1 MSNILGVWLLLLS
14 SLAWSSSIL
23 VMGDSLSAAYGMPQ
37 QQGWVAL
44 LDQKL
49 EKNGFSYEV
58 INASISGETTHGGL
72 TRLPGALDQYKPEL
86 VVLELGANDGLRGA
100 PLALIERNLTR
111 LIAQARAAGAQVLL
125 LEMRIPPNYGP
136 RYSDGFTA
144 LFEKVAQMQDVL
156 MVPFFMAPV
165 VLQPELMQDDGLHPN
180 EQAQPVLLDQLWQPL
195 ISLLQ
200 SPYQPQKNEGG

>member
-1 MSNILGVWLLLLS
+1 
-14 SLAWSSSIL
+14 
-23 VMGDSLSAAYGMPQ
+23 MGDSLSAAYGMPQ

-49 EKNGFSYEV
+49 EKNGFNYEV

-111 LIAQARAAGAQVLL
+111 LIAQARSAGARVLL

-144 LFEKVAQMQDVL
+144 LFEKVAQMQDVP

-200 SPYQPQKNEGG
+200 SPYRAQKKEGG

>member
-1 MSNILGVWLLLLS
+1 MSYLVGVWLLLLS
-14 SLAWSSSIL
+14 SLTWSSSIL

-44 LDQKL
+44 LDKKL
-49 EKNGFSYEV
+49 EKSGYSYDV

-72 TRLPGALDQYKPEL
+72 TRLPSALDQYKPDL

-111 LIAQARAAGAQVLL
+111 LVEQARAAGAQVLL

-144 LFEKVAQMQDVL
+144 LFERVAEVQGVP

-165 VLQPELMQDDGLHPN
+165 VLQPSLMQDDGLHPN
-180 EQAQPVLLDQLWQPL
+180 EQAQPVLLDQLWNPL

-200 SPYQPQKNEGG
+200 SPHQTQKEAEG

>member
-23 VMGDSLSAAYGMPQ
+23 VMGDSLSAAYGMPR

-111 LIAQARAAGAQVLL
+111 LIAQARSAGARVLL
-125 LEMRIPPNYGP
+125 LETRIPPNYGP

-144 LFEKVAQMQDVL
+144 LFEKVAQIQDVP

-200 SPYQPQKNEGG
+200 SPYRTQKKEGG

>member
-49 EKNGFSYEV
+49 EKNGFRYEV

-111 LIAQARAAGAQVLL
+111 LVEQARAAGAQVLL

-136 RYSDGFTA
+136 RYSDGFSA
-144 LFEKVAQMQDVL
+144 IFETVAQQQKVPMI
-156 MVPFFMAPV
+156 PFFMAPV
-165 VLQPELMQDDGLHPN
+165 VLQPELMQADGLHPN
-180 EQAQPVLLDQLWQPL
+180 AKAQPVLLDQLWLPL
-195 ISLLQ
+195 IGLLQ
-200 SPYQPQKNEGG
+200 PPSRVQQEGG

>member
-144 LFEKVAQMQDVL
+144 LFEKVAQMQDVP

-200 SPYQPQKNEGG
+200 SPYQAQKNEGG

>member
-1 MSNILGVWLLLLS
+1 
-14 SLAWSSSIL
+14 
-23 VMGDSLSAAYGMPQ
+23 MGDSLSAAYGMPQ

-49 EKNGFSYEV
+49 DKSGFSYEV
-58 INASISGETTHGGL
+58 INVSISGETTHGGL
-72 TRLPGALDQYKPEL
+72 TRLPGVLDQYKPEL

-100 PLALIERNLTR
+100 PLALIERNLT
-111 LIAQARAAGAQVLL
+111 LMIEQSQAAGAKVLL

-136 RYSDGFTA
+136 RYSDGFSA
-144 LFEKVAQMQDVL
+144 LFQKVAKVQDVP

-165 VLQPELMQDDGLHPN
+165 VLQPELMQKDGLHPN
-180 EQAQPVLLDQLWQPL
+180 ERAQPVLLNQLWQPL

-200 SPYQPQKNEGG
+200 TPHPIQEDVGG

>member
-72 TRLPGALDQYKPEL
+72 TRLPRALDQHKPEL

-111 LIAQARAAGAQVLL
+111 LIEQARAAGAQVLL

-136 RYSDGFTA
+136 RYSDGFSA
-144 LFEKVAQMQDVL
+144 LFETVAQQQEVPMI
-156 MVPFFMAPV
+156 PFFMAPV
-165 VLQPELMQDDGLHPN
+165 VLQPELMQADGLHPN
-180 EQAQPVLLDQLWQPL
+180 AKAQPVLLDQLWLPL
-195 ISLLQ
+195 IGLLQ
-200 SPYQPQKNEGG
+200 SPSQVRQEGG